1 MCNFCCIF
9 AAEMFRYSFYILI
22 AFLSLM
28 AVLMFAI
35 PLPEKDKR
43 LKGYMLSRRMIALSY
58 VALAVY
64 CYFKGRLELELM
76 SPIFLFMANLQAV
89 LLAMSHVNLLHPQ
102 LVTTRYVA
110 LHFVPMGVCMVLYGI
125 VRIFIEHVPLV
136 TYSALGENIG
146 RADVIARGIWM
157 AQYVIMYIYYIYL
170 FAREFTRW
178 QGMAADYFADDR
190 YISVKLIR
198 VSLLV
203 VLCIGLITFGITLS
217 LHPVL
222 SAVLNMV
229 ILGLY
234 IVMGILFLQYP
245 RLFVE
250 MKPVLYEGGS
260 DGLTAVERTESKW
273 DKIRKQIIS
282 RRLYLR
288 CGITLEQV
296 AREVGV
302 SRTVLSNTLNRE
314 EGMNFNSFINRL
326 RIQEA
331 QRLMR
336 SQPKLTLQ
344 QIAEEVGYAEQSH
357 FHHQF
362 KHWSGKT
369 PREWK
374 KSLERDA

>member
-1 MCNFCCIF
+1 
-9 AAEMFRYSFYILI
+9 MFRYSFYILI

-64 CYFKGRLELELM
+64 CYFKGRLELELI
-76 SPIFLFMANLQAV
+76 SPLFLFMANLQAV

-102 LVTTRYVA
+102 LVTTRYVV

-136 TYSALGENIG
+136 SYSALGENIG
-146 RADVIARGIWM
+146 RADVIARSIWM

-170 FAREFTRW
+170 FAREFKRW

-203 VLCIGLITFGITLS
+203 VLCIGLITFGITFS
-217 LHPVL
+217 LRPVL
-222 SAVLNMV
+222 SAVLNMT

-245 RLFVE
+245 GLF
-250 MKPVLYEGGS
+250 MQMQNVLYTPAKEESREKEESEGEKEE
-260 DGLTAVERTESKW
+260 LEMENKW
-273 DKIRKQIIS
+273 DRIRAAIIS
-282 RRLYLR
+282 QQLYLR
-288 CGITLEQV
+288 PGITLQQI
-296 AREVGV
+296 AREVGL
-302 SRTVLSNTLNRE
+302 SRTVLSNTLNQE

-336 SQPKLTLQ
+336 SRPELTLQ
-344 QIAEEVGYAEQSH
+344 QIAEQVGYAEQSH

-374 KSLERDA
+374 KSMGKGV

>member
-1 MCNFCCIF
+1 
-9 AAEMFRYSFYILI
+9 
-22 AFLSLM
+22 
-28 AVLMFAI
+28 
-35 PLPEKDKR
+35 
-43 LKGYMLSRRMIALSY
+43 
-58 VALAVY
+58 
-64 CYFKGRLELELM
+64 
-76 SPIFLFMANLQAV
+76 
-89 LLAMSHVNLLHPQ
+89 
-102 LVTTRYVA
+102 
-110 LHFVPMGVCMVLYGI
+110 
-125 VRIFIEHVPLV
+125 
-136 TYSALGENIG
+136 
-146 RADVIARGIWM
+146 M
-157 AQYVIMYIYYIYL
+157 AQYIVMYIYYIYL
-170 FAREFTRW
+170 FAREFKRW

-203 VLCIGLITFGITLS
+203 VLCIGLITFGITFS
-217 LHPVL
+217 LRPVL

-234 IVMGILFLQYP
+234 IVMGLLFLQYP

-374 KSLERDA
+374 KSLERNA